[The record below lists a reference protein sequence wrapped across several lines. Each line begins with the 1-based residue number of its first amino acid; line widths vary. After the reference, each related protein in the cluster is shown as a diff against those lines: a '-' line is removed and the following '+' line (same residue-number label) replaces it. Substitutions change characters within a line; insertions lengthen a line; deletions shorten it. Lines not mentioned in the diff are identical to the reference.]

1 MDTLYTDFDID
12 VRAMD
17 MEESSPYIFTENGN
31 IAMKRQAW
39 VSI

>member
-1 MDTLYTDFDID
+1 MDALYTNSDID
-12 VRAMD
+12 TRAMN
-17 MEESSPYIFTENGN
+17 MEESSPYIFSANGN